1 MRKLVF
7 EGVKDSLLEQ
17 MNDHK
22 KWGIMTDWRHSY
34 YTMMPEYQAMVLNKF
49 SQLVNKGMIDR
60 SDRPVF
66 WSV

>member
-1 MRKLVF
+1 
-7 EGVKDSLLEQ
+7 
-17 MNDHK
+17 MNDLK

-49 SQLVNKGMIDR
+49 SQFVNKGMVDR